1 MKNLKTYQVF
11 PAIPEPLK
19 FLGVLSRNLWWSW
32 HMDAI
37 ELYRRIDPRLW
48 RMAGRNPILFS
59 TLIPAK
65 RLEELAKDEAYLAQL
80 DRVRKKFEK
89 EVGPFSQAA
98 GPEEDNENIIAYFS
112 MEFGIHES
120 LPLFAGGLGI
130 LAGDHLKA
138 ASDLD
143 VPLVGV
149 GLLYHQGY
157 FHQYLDDQGYQQE
170 EYPQTDIFHLPV
182 SKCKDALGNAVSISI
197 QGPDGN
203 IRAIV
208 WKVSVG
214 RIPLYLLDTNIP
226 ENPVPIRRITGR
238 LYTGESRERL
248 AQEVLLG
255 IGGMRAL
262 ATLGIHPAACHMNEG
277 HSAFCSLERLC
288 QIKTAYGVDLG
299 TAMEIVPRTTIFTT
313 HTPVAAGHDEFPK
326 ELVKPY
332 VTPMESCLGVSADEI
347 ISWGQ
352 PASDNPNIPLS
363 MFVLGLRMSQYH
375 NGVSELHGRVAR
387 RMWSH
392 VWPGWPEDEVPIA
405 HVTNGIHIPSWIS
418 IENAQLFERYL
429 APDWYLHS
437 ANADFSERFDQIYN
451 EELWQA
457 RQMSRARLIRTCRTL
472 MVNQY
477 GRRNAPQVV
486 MKSAETVLDQD
497 VLTIG
502 FARRFASYKRATLL
516 LKDRERFKAMITSE
530 KMPVQFIFAGKAH
543 PKDSEAKE
551 IVKSLIAFARD
562 EAVRSRIIF
571 LEDYDI
577 NIARYLIQGA
587 DVWLNT
593 PRRPMEACGTSGM
606 KAAVNGVLN
615 VSILDGWWCEGYRED
630 RGWAIGNG
638 EEYPDHE
645 YQDMIDSQALYN
657 VLENA
662 VIPTFYDRKNGET
675 PVRWTQMMKA
685 SMKMAMKY
693 FCTHRMV
700 KAYQENYYREA
711 AENGKTIVAEGARKA
726 RRLLD
731 QRQRLLS
738 LWKHIKINPPVRKE
752 YDSPARKD
760 AGFFIIGESF
770 VVTAE
775 VTLGDIQPEEVIVEL
790 YYGQLKTIDHLS
802 FSQTQ
807 IMHVEQV
814 LENGRYLF
822 ACSLRCEAAGRFGF
836 TVRVSP
842 KGDDCIRFTPG
853 LISWA

>member
-11 PAIPEPLK
+11 PAVPEPLK
-19 FLGVLSRNLWWSW
+19 FLGVLSRNLWWTW
-32 HMDAI
+32 HLDAI
-37 ELYRRIDPRLW
+37 ELYRRIDPPLW
-48 RMAGRNPILFS
+48 RAAGRNPILFS
-59 TLIPAK
+59 TMISPN
-65 RLEELAKDEAYLAQL
+65 RLEELARDEGYLAQL
-80 DRVRKKFEK
+80 DQVRNKFEK
-89 EVGPFSQAA
+89 EVGTGDSAQ
-98 GPEEDNENIIAYFS
+98 GSDERDKDIIAYLS

-120 LPLFAGGLGI
+120 LPLFAGGLGV

-143 VPLVGV
+143 LPLVGV

-170 EYPQTDIFHLPV
+170 EYPRTDIFHLPI
-182 SKCKDALGNAVSISI
+182 SRCMDASGNTVRVSIE
-197 QGPDGN
+197 GPDGTIN
-203 IRAIV
+203 AIV
-208 WKVSVG
+208 WKVKVG

-226 ENPVPIRRITGR
+226 ENSAVIRNISGR

-262 ATLGIHPAACHMNEG
+262 KALGIEPKAYHMNEG

-288 QIKTAYGVDLG
+288 QIKTAYGIDLD
-299 TAMEIVPRTTIFTT
+299 TAMEIIPRSTIFTT

-326 ELVKPY
+326 ELVEPY
-332 VTPMESCLGVSADEI
+332 VKPLQQCLGVDSDEI
-347 ISWGQ
+347 VSWGQ
-352 PASDNPNIPLS
+352 PALKDSSTPLS

-392 VWPGWPEDEVPIA
+392 VWPGWPEDEVPIS

-418 IENAQLFERYL
+418 IENALLFERYI

-437 ANADFSERFDQIYN
+437 INGSFSERIDQIYD

-457 RQMSRARLIRTCRTL
+457 RQMSRARLIRNCRSL
-472 MVNQY
+472 MVKQF
-477 GRRNAPQVV
+477 GRRNAPQAV
-486 MKSAETVLDQD
+486 MRGAETVLDQD

-516 LKDRERFKAMITSE
+516 LKDPERLKAMITSKE
-530 KMPVQFIFAGKAH
+530 MPVQFIFAGKAH
-543 PKDSEAKE
+543 PKDNEAKE
-551 IVKSLIAFARD
+551 IVKRLIAFAR
-562 EAVRSRIIF
+562 ETARQRIIF

-577 NIARYLIQGA
+577 NMARVLIQGA

-645 YQDMIDSQALYN
+645 YQDMVDSYALYN
-657 VLENA
+657 VLEND

-675 PVRWTQMMKA
+675 PVKWTQMMKA
-685 SMKMAMKY
+685 SMKMAMEH

-700 KAYQENYYREA
+700 QDYNEIFYKAA
-711 AENGKTIVAEGARKA
+711 VANSKAVLSEGASKA
-726 RRLLD
+726 KQMLEQRR
-731 QRQRLLS
+731 RLLS
-738 LWKHIKINPPVRKE
+738 LWKHVKINPPVRE
-752 YDSPARKD
+752 DT
-760 AGFFIIGESF
+760 GTFIIGESF
-770 VVTAE
+770 TVTAE
-775 VTLGDIQPEEVIVEL
+775 VSLGDIRPEEVEVEL
-790 YYGQLKTIDHLS
+790 YYGQLKTTDTLT

-807 IMHVEQV
+807 TMDVEQT
-814 LENGRYLF
+814 LENGRYLY
-822 ACSLRCEAAGRFGF
+822 ACNLVCESAGRFGF
-836 TVRVSP
+836 TVRVTP
-842 KGDDCIRFTPG
+842 KGDDYLRFTPG

>member
-11 PAIPEPLK
+11 PAVPEPLK
-19 FLGVLSRNLWWSW
+19 FLAELSRNLWWSW
-32 HMDAI
+32 HLDAI

-48 RMAGRNPILFS
+48 RKAGRNPILFS
-59 TLIPAK
+59 TMIPPR
-65 RLEELAKDEAYLAQL
+65 RLEELARDEGYLAQM
-80 DRVRKKFEK
+80 DQVRRKFEK
-89 EVGPFSQAA
+89 EVS
-98 GPEEDNENIIAYFS
+98 ENNREMDSGEKRKDVIAYFS

-120 LPLFAGGLGI
+120 LPLFAGGLGV

-138 ASDLD
+138 ASDLNL
-143 VPLVGV
+143 PLIGV

-170 EYPQTDIFHLPV
+170 EYPQTDIFHLPI
-182 SKCKDALGNAVSISI
+182 SRCKDASGNTIRISI
-197 QGPDGN
+197 QGPDGL
-203 IRAIV
+203 IHAVV
-208 WKVSVG
+208 WKVKVG

-226 ENPVPIRRITGR
+226 ENSENIRKISGR

-255 IGGMRAL
+255 IGGMRAVKE
-262 ATLGIHPAACHMNEG
+262 LGIEPVAFHMNEG

-288 QIKTAYGVDLG
+288 QIKVVNDIDLD
-299 TAMEIVPRTTIFTT
+299 TAMEIIPRSTIFTT

-326 ELVKPY
+326 ELVEPY
-332 VTPMESCLGVSADEI
+332 VKPLQECLGVSADEI

-352 PASDNPNIPLS
+352 PASTDANTPLS

-375 NGVSELHGRVAR
+375 NGVSKLHGQVAR
-387 RMWSH
+387 SMWSH
-392 VWPGWPEDEVPIA
+392 VWPGWPEDEVPIS

-418 IENAQLFERYL
+418 VENALLFERYL
-429 APDWYLHS
+429 SPEWYLHS
-437 ANADFSERFDQIYN
+437 LNSGFSDRINQIYD

-457 RQMSRARLIRTCRTL
+457 RQMSRARLVRSCRAL
-472 MVNQY
+472 MVRQF
-477 GRRNAPQVV
+477 GRRNAPQSV
-486 MKSAETVLDQD
+486 MRSAETVLDQE

-516 LKDRERFKAMITSE
+516 LKDPDRLKALITSE
-530 KMPVQFIFAGKAH
+530 EMPVQFIFAGKAH

-551 IVKSLIAFARD
+551 LVKRLIDFTRD
-562 EAVRSRIIF
+562 EAVRQRIIF

-577 NIARYLIQGA
+577 NVGRYLTQGA

-606 KAAVNGVLN
+606 KAAINGVLN

-645 YQDMIDSQALYN
+645 YQDMVDSHALYN
-657 VLENA
+657 VLEND

-675 PVRWTQMMKA
+675 PVKWTQMMKA
-685 SMKMAMKY
+685 SMTMAMEH

-700 KAYQENYYREA
+700 QDYNTMFYKEAGENS
-711 AENGKTIVAEGARKA
+711 KTFLAEGAQKA
-726 RRLLD
+726 KQMLEQRR
-731 QRQRLLS
+731 RLLS
-738 LWKHIKINPPVRKE
+738 LWKHVKINPPV
-752 YDSPARKD
+752 RKD

-770 VVTAE
+770 TVTAE
-775 VTLGDIQPEEVIVEL
+775 ITLGDIRPEEVDVEL
-790 YYGQLKTIDHLS
+790 YYGNLIPTDKISSSLT
-802 FSQTQ
+802 QT
-807 IMHVEQV
+807 MEVEQA
-814 LENGRYLF
+814 LENGRYMY
-822 ACSLRCEAAGRFGF
+822 ACKLVCESAGRFGF
-836 TVRVSP
+836 TVRVTP
-842 KGDDCIRFTPG
+842 KGDDYLKFTPG